1 MMMMINR
8 HTPKWL
14 SLNLRDLLGD
24 IKHGPSANVVLKSF
38 IFFLLLSSFHRT
50 LFSPPHIMLMLMK
63 MTKVVGKKRVFFC
76 CLCGIKFSLNRWNLG
91 LDYITFQTNLLL
103 SHSFN
108 KIATNFLLFR
118 YVLLMEMKQ
127 TCVWEINLHMEKE
140 TMSWGGKVSEISLS

>member
-1 MMMMINR
+1 MIK
-8 HTPKWL
+8 PKFTW
-14 SLNLRDLLGD
+14 SPWWYQTWTISKRSPE
-24 IKHGPSANVVLKSF
+24 KFH
-38 IFFLLLSSFHRT
+38 FLLVTIIVPSHT
-50 LFSPPHIMLMLMK
+50 FSPPHMMLMLMK

-127 TCVWEINLHMEKE
+127 TCVWEINLHIEKE